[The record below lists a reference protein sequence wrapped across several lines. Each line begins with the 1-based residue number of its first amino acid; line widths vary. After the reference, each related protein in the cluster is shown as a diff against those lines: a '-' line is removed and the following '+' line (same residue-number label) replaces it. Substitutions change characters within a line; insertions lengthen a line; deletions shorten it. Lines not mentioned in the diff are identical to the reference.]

1 MLSVSDFVCVCC
13 TLNPQTRHL
22 LDSTRL
28 ALMKPTAF
36 LINVA
41 RGPVVDQ
48 QSLTTALQQGRL
60 AGAGLDVFE
69 KEPIDHDDPLLQMD
83 NVIVSPHALCWTDEM
98 FRRIGETSCKSILD
112 VAEGR
117 LPNDIVNRIII
128 DRPSFQ
134 TKLARYAN

>member
-1 MLSVSDFVCVCC
+1 
-13 TLNPQTRHL
+13 
-22 LDSTRL
+22 
-28 ALMKPTAF
+28 MKPTAF